1 MKLFTFLS
9 EEHASSPFEM
19 AGRSRNILNL
29 GLITRSFVLFAY
41 CSWKHSLAI
50 DTVFFNFFQK
60 KKVAKNVL
68 YGFFDIIQAVRSDPQ
83 LVFYCLVHLDGILE
97 DDRERVEHYTAL
109 NDDFKTPLPV
119 INILNQFLH

>member
-1 MKLFTFLS
+1 M
-9 EEHASSPFEM
+9 
-19 AGRSRNILNL
+19 
-29 GLITRSFVLFAY
+29 
-41 CSWKHSLAI
+41 
-50 DTVFFNFFQK
+50 
-60 KKVAKNVL
+60 AKNVL
-68 YGFFDIIQAVRSDPQ
+68 YGFFDIIQAVRSDSQ